1 MKPPGV
7 LHTKEK
13 GISKEGSMQPL
24 KENDKRMKTNLL
36 KWGLLIGIW
45 GVMIGCETKKVPL
58 NEERFTA
65 LLIEMHR
72 VDGTLNVEKGIAGG
86 QELKNYAYYNELF
99 RKYGISRADFDTC
112 MYYYS
117 AQNKLFSRMY
127 DVVIDSL
134 NRQLTSVDKVLN
146 ELKARDSVN
155 YFPLLDT
162 IALDSIYTLTIDSI
176 VPGLY
181 KFSTTLQF
189 DSLNRDIRRWI
200 VSYFLS
206 PDQEDTLHIRDIYVS
221 MDTVKRVYNWSQY
234 VDSTYSTLVIS
245 YLQPISEAKQPKLP
259 AHRRNAKPAPK
270 VVRLKD
276 FGGKTWNNQLFRP
289 YISPKSEERLK
300 QGLPKKK

>member
-1 MKPPGV
+1 MRANV
-7 LHTKEK
+7 LKY
-13 GISKEGSMQPL
+13 
-24 KENDKRMKTNLL
+24 
-36 KWGLLIGIW
+36 GLLIAVF
-45 GVMIGCETKKVPL
+45 GVLLGCENPKVPL
-58 NEERFTA
+58 NEDRFTA

-86 QELKNYAYYNELF
+86 QELKNYAYYNDLF
-99 RKYGISRADFDTC
+99 RKYGISKADFDSC

-117 AQNKLFSRMY
+117 AQTKLFSRMY

-134 NRQLTSVDKVLN
+134 NKQLTGVDKVLS

-162 IALDSIYTLTIDSI
+162 IALDSIYTVTIDSI

-189 DSLNRDIRRWI
+189 DSLNRDVRHWI

-206 PDQEDTLHIRDIYVS
+206 PDQEDTLHVRDIYVA
-221 MDTVKRVYNWSQY
+221 MDTAKRVYNWSQY

-245 YLQPISEAKQPKLP
+245 YLQPISEVKQPKLP
-259 AHRRNAKPAPK
+259 AHRKNAKPAPK
-270 VVRLKD
+270 VVRLED

-289 YISPKSEERLK
+289 YISLKSEKRLK
-300 QGLPKKK
+300 LGLPKKK

>member
-1 MKPPGV
+1 MRANV
-7 LHTKEK
+7 LKY
-13 GISKEGSMQPL
+13 
-24 KENDKRMKTNLL
+24 
-36 KWGLLIGIW
+36 GLLIAVF
-45 GVMIGCETKKVPL
+45 GVLLGCENSKVPL
-58 NEERFTA
+58 NEDRFTA

-86 QELKNYAYYNELF
+86 QELKNYAYYNDLF
-99 RKYGISRADFDTC
+99 RKYGISKADFDSC

-117 AQNKLFSRMY
+117 AQTKLFSRMY

-134 NRQLTSVDKVLN
+134 NKQLTGVDKVLS

-162 IALDSIYTLTIDSI
+162 IALDSIYTVTIDSI

-189 DSLNRDIRRWI
+189 DSLNRDVRRWI

-206 PDQEDTLHIRDIYVS
+206 PDQEDTLHVRDIYVA
-221 MDTVKRVYNWSQY
+221 MDTAKRVYNWSQY

-245 YLQPISEAKQPKLP
+245 YLQPISEVKQPKLP
-259 AHRRNAKPAPK
+259 AHRKNAKPASK
-270 VVRLKD
+270 VVRLED

-289 YISPKSEERLK
+289 YISLKSEKRLK
-300 QGLPKKK
+300 LGLPKKK